1 MVSILF
7 YNLHKNRGSKM
18 VSIIKPIRGTAGEV
32 SLATANTVSNAN
44 LIRVI
49 NTGTG
54 TALLNL
60 ANTTGGIYANVTL
73 LANSVTFIVKDPTD
87 TANGVVS
94 TVRAAAIAYRD

>member
-1 MVSILF
+1 
-7 YNLHKNRGSKM
+7 M

-32 SLATANTVSNAN
+32 ALTNANTVSNAT

-54 TALLNL
+54 TAFLNL
-60 ANTTGGIYANVTL
+60 ANTTAVYANITLLANSYANITL
-73 LANSVTFIVKDPTD
+73 LANSVTFITKDPTD
-87 TANGVVS
+87 TANGAVS

>member
-1 MVSILF
+1 
-7 YNLHKNRGSKM
+7 M
-18 VSIIKPIRGTAGEV
+18 VSIIKPIAGTAGEV
-32 SLATANTVSNAN
+32 PLFPANTVSNAT

-60 ANTTGGIYANVTL
+60 ANTTAIYANVTL
-73 LANSVTFIVKDPTD
+73 LANSVTFIIKAATD
-87 TANGVVS
+87 TANGAVS

>member
-1 MVSILF
+1 
-7 YNLHKNRGSKM
+7 M

-32 SLATANTVSNAN
+32 ALTNANTVSNAT

-60 ANTTGGIYANVTL
+60 ANTTAIYANVTL
-73 LANSVTFIVKDPTD
+73 LANSVTFIAKDPTD
-87 TANGVVS
+87 TANGAVS

>member
-1 MVSILF
+1 
-7 YNLHKNRGSKM
+7 M

-32 SLATANTVSNAN
+32 ALTNSNTVSNAT

-49 NTGTG
+49 NTGTA

-60 ANTTGGIYANVTL
+60 ANTTAIYANVTL
-73 LANSVTFIVKDPTD
+73 LANSVTFITKDPTD
-87 TANGVVS
+87 TANGAVS